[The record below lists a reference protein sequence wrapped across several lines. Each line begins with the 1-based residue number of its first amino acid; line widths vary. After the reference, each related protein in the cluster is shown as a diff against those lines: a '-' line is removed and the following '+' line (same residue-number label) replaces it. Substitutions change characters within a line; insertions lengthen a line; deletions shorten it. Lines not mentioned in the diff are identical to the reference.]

1 MKKSTLLLFTFLCSL
16 QVNANQTLDV
26 PVFLLGNWSEASRED
41 ERDSFK
47 IENNYN
53 TIPRTTKYT
62 QDETRQVGR
71 GDTPTYPYPT
81 VCRYRKTGTMTS
93 FSKASNDTIEYF
105 RKNGKED
112 PTFEFS
118 YKVTQVTLL
127 PALYNSPNCKFFIE
141 AMKTLVGNEDLIYTE
156 YIRDLTDK
164 VTAHPWHNTIFGKE

>member
-26 PVFLLGNWSEASRED
+26 PVFLLGNWSEASRAD

-47 IENNYN
+47 IENISN
-53 TIPRTTKYT
+53 PRTTKYT
-62 QDETRQVGR
+62 QDGTRQVG
-71 GDTPTYPYPT
+71 GEDTPTYPYPT
-81 VCRYRKTGTMTS
+81 VCRYRKTGTMTN

-112 PTFEFS
+112 PNFEFS
-118 YKVTQVTLL
+118 YKVTKVTLL

-141 AMKTLVGNEDLIYTE
+141 AMNTLAANEDLSYTE

-164 VTAHPWHNTIFGKE
+164 VTADPWHNIIFEKQ